1 MNSIAIYTQAI
12 SIRQLKD
19 MLIKKIIIVS
29 FIGVIL
35 FLNIAQSQT
44 SSASP
49 TTEEII
55 KTLEKSG
62 ALDKAIQ
69 RGIERYRQNQIK
81 AAQAKQQ
88 MEQLEK
94 AKMAK
99 NARPVDPNKD
109 FIYGKPDAMI
119 SIIEYSDFECPYCRQ
134 FSPVPIE
141 VVDQMP
147 NQVNLVWR
155 NFPLQFHE
163 PMASKEAAATIC
175 VAQQKGIDAFWK
187 FNESI
192 FKNTMMNGQGL
203 PKSNHVDPLEA
214 LAKEQGLDIE
224 KFKICINSEAVQK
237 QINADIE
244 DGRNAGISGTPGV
257 IIVNHKSGA
266 YNVLAGAVPTEVLKQ
281 EVANLLGNKK

>member
-1 MNSIAIYTQAI
+1 
-12 SIRQLKD
+12 
-19 MLIKKIIIVS
+19 MLVKKIIIVS

-44 SSASP
+44 TSPTP

-99 NARPVDPNKD
+99 NARPVDPKND

-163 PMASKEAAATIC
+163 PMASKEAAAAIC
-175 VAQQKGIDAFWK
+175 AAEQKGNDAFWK
-187 FNESI
+187 FNGSI
-192 FKNTMMNGQGL
+192 FKNTLMNGQGL
-203 PKSNHVDPLEA
+203 PKSNNINPLEA

-224 KFKICINSEAVQK
+224 KFKTCINSEAVQK

-266 YNVLAGAVPTEVLKQ
+266 FNVLAGAVPTEVLKQ
-281 EVANLLGNKK
+281 EVTNLLGGKK

>member
-1 MNSIAIYTQAI
+1 MFMHNP
-12 SIRQLKD
+12 
-19 MLIKKIIIVS
+19 LIKA
-29 FIGVIL
+29 L
-35 FLNIAQSQT
+35 FLACCLVVTGANAQIQ
-44 SSASP
+44 APSP
-49 TTEEII
+49 TTNEII
-55 KTLEKSG
+55 KALEKSG

-81 AAQAKQQ
+81 ATQAIQQKEQ
-88 MEQLEK
+88 MER
-94 AKMAK
+94 AKMAM
-99 NARPVDPNKD
+99 NARPVDLNND

-134 FSPVPIE
+134 FSPVPIA

-163 PMASKEAAATIC
+163 PMASKEAAAAIC
-175 VAQQKGIDAFWK
+175 VAQQKGNDAFWK
-187 FNESI
+187 FNEGI
-192 FKNTMMNGQGL
+192 FKNTLMNGQGL
-203 PKSNHVDPLEA
+203 PKSNNIDPLEA
-214 LAKEQGLDIE
+214 LAKEQGVDIE
-224 KFKICINSEAVQK
+224 KFKACINSEAVQK
-237 QINADIE
+237 QINTDIE

-281 EVANLLGNKK
+281 EVTNLLGNKK

>member
-1 MNSIAIYTQAI
+1 MCNT
-12 SIRQLKD
+12 
-19 MLIKKIIIVS
+19 LIKA
-29 FIGVIL
+29 L
-35 FLNIAQSQT
+35 FLICLATSGASAQT
-44 SSASP
+44 SPSTP
-49 TTEEII
+49 TTDDII
-55 KTLEKSG
+55 KALEKSG

-69 RGIERYRQNQIK
+69 RGIEKYRQNQIK

-99 NARPVDPNKD
+99 NARLVDPKTD
-109 FIYGKPDAMI
+109 FIYGKPDAVI
-119 SIIEYSDFECPYCRQ
+119 SIIEYSDFECPYCKQ

-141 VVDQMP
+141 VANQMP
-147 NQVNLVWR
+147 SQVNVVWR
-155 NFPLQFHE
+155 DFPLPFHE
-163 PMASKEAAATIC
+163 PIASKKAAAAIC
-175 VAQQKGIDAFWK
+175 VGQQKGNDAFWK
-187 FNESI
+187 FNEGI
-192 FKNTMMNGQGL
+192 FKNTLMNGQGL
-203 PKSNHVDPLEA
+203 PKSNNIDPLEA
-214 LAKEQGLDIE
+214 LAKEQGVDIE
-224 KFKICINSEAVQK
+224 KFKACINSEAVQK